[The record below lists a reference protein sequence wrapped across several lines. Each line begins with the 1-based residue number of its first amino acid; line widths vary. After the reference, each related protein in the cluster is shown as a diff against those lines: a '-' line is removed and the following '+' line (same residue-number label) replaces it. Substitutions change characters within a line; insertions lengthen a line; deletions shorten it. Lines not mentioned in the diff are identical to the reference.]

1 MKERL
6 RQYVK
11 RILRWAFKEEL
22 KELDDIHTM
31 LGGRVSISAD
41 IHQNSDSWAVISIK
55 GEDRDYVKFIS
66 LGKKQIREIAQFLRN
81 YEDVAVDANP
91 MYQRI
96 LKEGYWL

>member
-22 KELDDIHTM
+22 QELDDIHTL

-81 YEDVAVDANP
+81 YEDVAVDASP